1 MRLASGLFLKKKK
14 NAFQVYEGCVKRIS
28 KIGETFTLCT
38 GGGGREKK
46 AGFSSV
52 TWEVAS
58 QARGAAEHLPQEGG
72 VVLSVL
78 LEHLLQGLGPVELVQ
93 HDGGCKSRTKRTR
106 L

>member
-1 MRLASGLFLKKKK
+1 MC
-14 NAFQVYEGCVKRIS
+14 ETEIS
-28 KIGETFTLCT
+28 KICETFTFCT
-38 GGGGREKK
+38 GWGGGEGGKVK
-46 AGFSSV
+46 GAGFSSV

>member
-1 MRLASGLFLKKKK
+1 M
-14 NAFQVYEGCVKRIS
+14 
-28 KIGETFTLCT
+28 
-38 GGGGREKK
+38 GGRE